1 MIWIQIDKAQRGLSK
16 QLMAKHANNSEN
28 KYSANSSNG
37 SNTPSMPNASNTSN
51 TPTSNTPRMEY
62 SYRSSATQ
70 GRSSRSSSTLADS
83 ELVRVRKK
91 RKKHGKAKK
100 VILIVLAVIVVLC
113 VAVGAAAAL
122 YMNSISDSMKID
134 SEQQSELDT
143 VLSESTVQEPYYV
156 LLLGSDARANDT
168 ASRSDTM
175 ILVRVD
181 ANVGKATLV
190 SIPRDTK
197 VEIEGHGTQKINA
210 AYAFGGPAGAVEA
223 VEKMSGI
230 EISHY
235 AEIHFDELEKAVDQ
249 LGGIWVDV
257 PVSSNQT
264 GSSNSKYQFSAGMQK
279 MSGEQVLVFAR
290 ERYGYNEGD
299 FQRAENQRIVV
310 QSLADAVLSL
320 PPTDL
325 PGTVQSLANCIS
337 TDYSLNELIE
347 LAQTFQSAEHYYF
360 YSAMVPSTTQTID
373 GVSYTITL
381 EDEWANMMQ
390 MVDTGQ
396 DPSKANVLTKNTQAV
411 DDQSTNNQSVNNQSA
426 GDQSTSS

>member
-1 MIWIQIDKAQRGLSK
+1 
-16 QLMAKHANNSEN
+16 MAKHANNSEN

-51 TPTSNTPRMEY
+51 TPTNNTPRMEY
-62 SYRSSATQ
+62 SYRSSSTQ
-70 GRSSRSSSTLADS
+70 GRSSRSSSTLADP

-197 VEIEGHGTQKINA
+197 AEIEGHGTQKINA

-264 GSSNSKYQFSAGMQK
+264 GSSHSKYQFSAGMQK

>member
-1 MIWIQIDKAQRGLSK
+1 
-16 QLMAKHANNSEN
+16 MAKHANNSEN
-28 KYSANSSNG
+28 KYSANSSNR
-37 SNTPSMPNASNTSN
+37 SNTPSMPNASSTSN
-51 TPTSNTPRMEY
+51 TPTSNTPRMGN
-62 SYRSSATQ
+62 SYHSTSTQRHSSY
-70 GRSSRSSSTLADS
+70 SSSTLSDP

-100 VILIVLAVIVVLC
+100 AILIVLAVIVVLC

-122 YMNSISDSMKID
+122 YMNSISDSMKMD

-156 LLLGSDARANDT
+156 LLLGSDAREGDT

-264 GSSNSKYQFSAGMQK
+264 GSSHSQYQFDVGMQK
-279 MSGEQVLVFAR
+279 MTGEQVLVFAR

-347 LAQTFQSAEHYYF
+347 LAQTFQGAEHYYF
-360 YSAMVPSTTQTID
+360 YSAMVPSTTKTID

-381 EDEWANMMQ
+381 EDEWADMMQ

-396 DPSKANVLTKNTQAV
+396 DPSKANVLTKDTQAV
-411 DDQSTNNQSVNNQSA
+411 ESEDDSKSE
-426 GDQSTSS
+426 TSSEANVETSSETASESSSSGSTESTMN

>member
-1 MIWIQIDKAQRGLSK
+1 
-16 QLMAKHANNSEN
+16 MAKHGLHNNSN
-28 KYSANSSNG
+28 QRNSHVQ
-37 SNTPSMPNASNTSN
+37 NAPISGH
-51 TPTSNTPRMEY
+51 P
-62 SYRSSATQ
+62 
-70 GRSSRSSSTLADS
+70 SSSLMDS

-100 VILIVLAVIVVLC
+100 AILVVLAVIVVLC

-122 YMNSISDSMKID
+122 YMNSISDSMKMD

-156 LLLGSDARANDT
+156 LLLGSDAREGDT

-223 VEKMSGI
+223 VENMSGI

-264 GSSNSKYQFSAGMQK
+264 GSSHSKYQFSAGMQK
-279 MSGEQVLVFAR
+279 MSGDQVLSFAR

-347 LAQTFQSAEHYYF
+347 LAQTFQQAEHYYF

-373 GVSYTITL
+373 GVSYAITL

-390 MVDTGQ
+390 MVHTGQ
-396 DPSKANVLTKNTQAV
+396 DPSKANVLTNNTQAV
-411 DDQSTNNQSVNNQSA
+411 DDQSTNNQSANNQSA
-426 GDQSTSS
+426 GDQSISS

>member
-1 MIWIQIDKAQRGLSK
+1 M
-16 QLMAKHANNSEN
+16 
-28 KYSANSSNG
+28 
-37 SNTPSMPNASNTSN
+37 
-51 TPTSNTPRMEY
+51 
-62 SYRSSATQ
+62 
-70 GRSSRSSSTLADS
+70 DS
-83 ELVRVRKK
+83 DLVRVRKK

-100 VILIVLAVIVVLC
+100 VRLIVLAVIVALC

-122 YMNSISDSMKID
+122 YMNSISDSMKMD
-134 SEQQSELDT
+134 SQQQSELDT

-168 ASRSDTM
+168 ASRSDTI
-175 ILVRVD
+175 ILARID

-223 VEKMSGI
+223 VENMSGV

-249 LGGIWVDV
+249 LGGIWVDI
-257 PVSSNQT
+257 PESNDQT
-264 GSSNSKYQFSAGMQK
+264 GASNTGVELNAGMQRLN
-279 MSGEQVLVFAR
+279 GEQALAFAR

-299 FQRAENQRIVV
+299 FQRAENQRIIV
-310 QSLADAVLSL
+310 QAIADTVLSL
-320 PPTDL
+320 PPTEL
-325 PGTVQSLANCIS
+325 PGAVQSLANCIS
-337 TDYSLNELIE
+337 TDYSLDELVN
-347 LAQTFQSAEHYYF
+347 LAQTFQQAEHYYF
-360 YSAMVPSTTQTID
+360 YSAMVPSTTKTID

-381 EDEWANMMQ
+381 EDEWADMMQ

-411 DDQSTNNQSVNNQSA
+411 ESGEDSGTDVGTDSGTNDGNSNA
-426 GDQSTSS
+426 SSGTGSEG

>member
-1 MIWIQIDKAQRGLSK
+1 
-16 QLMAKHANNSEN
+16 MAKHANNSEN
-28 KYSANSSNG
+28 KYSANSANR

-51 TPTSNTPRMEY
+51 TPTSNTPRMEN
-62 SYRSSATQ
+62 SYRSSSTQ
-70 GRSSRSSSTLADS
+70 GRSSRSSSTLADP

-100 VILIVLAVIVVLC
+100 AILIVLAVIVVLC

-122 YMNSISDSMKID
+122 YMNSISDSMKMD

-156 LLLGSDARANDT
+156 LLLGSDAREGDT

-264 GSSNSKYQFSAGMQK
+264 GSSHSQYQFDAGMQK
-279 MSGEQVLVFAR
+279 MTGEQVLVFAR

-347 LAQTFQSAEHYYF
+347 LAQTFQGAEHYYF
-360 YSAMVPSTTQTID
+360 YSAMVPSTTKTID

-381 EDEWANMMQ
+381 EDEWADMMQ

-396 DPSKANVLTKNTQAV
+396 DPSKANVLTKDTQAV
-411 DDQSTNNQSVNNQSA
+411 ESEEGSESE
-426 GDQSTSS
+426 TSSEANVETSSETASESSSSGSTESTVN

>member
-1 MIWIQIDKAQRGLSK
+1 
-16 QLMAKHANNSEN
+16 MAKHSTHSNSQNNPT
-28 KYSANSSNG
+28 
-37 SNTPSMPNASNTSN
+37 NTPQQQNR
-51 TPTSNTPRMEY
+51 TSNTPRMGH
-62 SYRSSATQ
+62 SSQENSFSA
-70 GRSSRSSSTLADS
+70 GRAFSSSRTGHASSQSSSLADPD
-83 ELVRVRKK
+83 LVRVRKK

-100 VILIVLAVIVVLC
+100 VLLIVLAVIVVLC

-122 YMNSISDSMKID
+122 YMNSISDSMKMD

-143 VLSESTVQEPYYV
+143 VLSESTAQEPYYV
-156 LLLGSDARANDT
+156 LLLGSDARENDT
-168 ASRSDTM
+168 ASRSDTI
-175 ILVRVD
+175 ILARID

-223 VEKMSGI
+223 VEKMSGV

-249 LGGIWVDV
+249 LGGIWVDI
-257 PVSSNQT
+257 PESNDQT
-264 GSSNSKYQFSAGMQK
+264 GASNTGVELNAGMQRLN
-279 MSGEQVLVFAR
+279 GEQALAFAR

-299 FQRAENQRIVV
+299 FQRAENQRIIV
-310 QSLADAVLSL
+310 QAIADTILSL
-320 PPTDL
+320 PPTEL
-325 PGTVQSLANCIS
+325 PGAVQSLANCIS
-337 TDYSLNELIE
+337 TDYSLDELVN
-347 LAQTFQSAEHYYF
+347 LAQTFQQAEHYYF
-360 YSAMVPSTTQTID
+360 YSAMVPSTTKTID

-381 EDEWANMMQ
+381 EDEWADMMQ

-411 DDQSTNNQSVNNQSA
+411 ESGEDSGTDVGTDSGTNDGNSNA
-426 GDQSTSS
+426 SSGTGSEG

>member
-1 MIWIQIDKAQRGLSK
+1 
-16 QLMAKHANNSEN
+16 MAKHANNSEN
-28 KYSANSSNG
+28 KYSANSANR

-51 TPTSNTPRMEY
+51 TPTSNTPRMEN
-62 SYRSSATQ
+62 SYRSSSTQ
-70 GRSSRSSSTLADS
+70 GRSSRSSSTLADP

-100 VILIVLAVIVVLC
+100 AILIVLAVIVVLC

-122 YMNSISDSMKID
+122 YMNSISDSMKMD

-156 LLLGSDARANDT
+156 LLLGSDAREGDT

-264 GSSNSKYQFSAGMQK
+264 GSSHSKYQFSAGMQK

>member
-1 MIWIQIDKAQRGLSK
+1 
-16 QLMAKHANNSEN
+16 MAKHGLHNNN
-28 KYSANSSNG
+28 NQRNSHVQ
-37 SNTPSMPNASNTSN
+37 NAPISGH
-51 TPTSNTPRMEY
+51 P
-62 SYRSSATQ
+62 
-70 GRSSRSSSTLADS
+70 SSSLMDS

-113 VAVGAAAAL
+113 VAAGAAAAL
-122 YMNSISDSMKID
+122 YMNSISDSMKMD

-156 LLLGSDARANDT
+156 LLLGSDAREGDT

-223 VEKMSGI
+223 VENMSGI

-264 GSSNSKYQFSAGMQK
+264 GSSHSKYQFSAGMQK
-279 MSGEQVLVFAR
+279 MSGEQVLAFAR

>member
-1 MIWIQIDKAQRGLSK
+1 MGDSYR
-16 QLMAKHANNSEN
+16 
-28 KYSANSSNG
+28 
-37 SNTPSMPNASNTSN
+37 
-51 TPTSNTPRMEY
+51 PTSTQRH
-62 SYRSSATQ
+62 SSH
-70 GRSSRSSSTLADS
+70 SSSTLSDP

-100 VILIVLAVIVVLC
+100 AILIVLAVIVVLC

-122 YMNSISDSMKID
+122 YMNSISDSMKMD

-156 LLLGSDARANDT
+156 LLLGSDAREGDT

-264 GSSNSKYQFSAGMQK
+264 GSSHSQYQFDAGMQK
-279 MSGEQVLVFAR
+279 MTGEQVLVFAR

-347 LAQTFQSAEHYYF
+347 LAQTFQGAEHYYF
-360 YSAMVPSTTQTID
+360 YSAMVPSTTKTID

-381 EDEWANMMQ
+381 EDEWADMMQ

-396 DPSKANVLTKNTQAV
+396 DPSKANVLTKDTQAV
-411 DDQSTNNQSVNNQSA
+411 ESEEGSESE
-426 GDQSTSS
+426 TSSEANVETSSETASESSSSGSTESTVN

>member
-1 MIWIQIDKAQRGLSK
+1 
-16 QLMAKHANNSEN
+16 MAKHANNSEN
-28 KYSANSSNG
+28 KYSANSSNR

-51 TPTSNTPRMEY
+51 TPTSNTPRMGN
-62 SYRSSATQ
+62 SYRPSSAQ
-70 GRSSRSSSTLADS
+70 GRSSHSSSTFSDP

-100 VILIVLAVIVVLC
+100 AILIVLAVIVVLC

-122 YMNSISDSMKID
+122 YMNSISDSMKMD

-156 LLLGSDARANDT
+156 LLLGSDAREGDT

-264 GSSNSKYQFSAGMQK
+264 GSSHSQYQFDAGMQK
-279 MSGEQVLVFAR
+279 MTGEQVLVFAR

-325 PGTVQSLANCIS
+325 PGTVQSLASCIS

-373 GVSYTITL
+373 GVSYAITL
-381 EDEWANMMQ
+381 EDEWVDMMQ

-396 DPSKANVLTKNTQAV
+396 DPSKANVLTKDTQAV
-411 DDQSTNNQSVNNQSA
+411 ESEEESESE
-426 GDQSTSS
+426 TSSEANAETSSGTASESIVS

>member
-1 MIWIQIDKAQRGLSK
+1 
-16 QLMAKHANNSEN
+16 MAKHGLHNNN
-28 KYSANSSNG
+28 NQHNSHVQ
-37 SNTPSMPNASNTSN
+37 NA
-51 TPTSNTPRMEY
+51 PTSGHP
-62 SYRSSATQ
+62 
-70 GRSSRSSSTLADS
+70 SSSSMDS

-100 VILIVLAVIVVLC
+100 AILIVLAVIVVLC

-122 YMNSISDSMKID
+122 YMNSISDSMKMD

-156 LLLGSDARANDT
+156 LLLGSDAREGDT

-264 GSSNSKYQFSAGMQK
+264 GSSHSKYQFSAGMQK
-279 MSGEQVLVFAR
+279 MSGEQVLTFAR

-325 PGTVQSLANCIS
+325 PGTVQSLASCIS

-373 GVSYTITL
+373 GVSYAITL

-411 DDQSTNNQSVNNQSA
+411 DGQSSSDQSPGYQSSDNQTTATQSA
-426 GDQSTSS
+426 NSQ

>member
-1 MIWIQIDKAQRGLSK
+1 
-16 QLMAKHANNSEN
+16 MAKHANNSEN

-62 SYRSSATQ
+62 SYRSSSTQ
-70 GRSSRSSSTLADS
+70 GRSSRSSSTLADP

-122 YMNSISDSMKID
+122 YMNSISDSMKMD

-264 GSSNSKYQFSAGMQK
+264 GSSHSKYQFSAGMQK

>member
-1 MIWIQIDKAQRGLSK
+1 
-16 QLMAKHANNSEN
+16 MAKHANNSEN
-28 KYSANSSNG
+28 KYSANSSNR
-37 SNTPSMPNASNTSN
+37 SNTSSMSNTSNTSN
-51 TPTSNTPRMEY
+51 TPTSNTSRMGN
-62 SYRSSATQ
+62 SYRSTSTQ
-70 GRSSRSSSTLADS
+70 RHSSHSSSTLSDP

-100 VILIVLAVIVVLC
+100 AILIVLAVIVVLC

-122 YMNSISDSMKID
+122 YMNSISDSMKMD

-156 LLLGSDARANDT
+156 LLLGSDAREGDT

-249 LGGIWVDV
+249 FGGIWVDI
-257 PVSSNQT
+257 PESNDQT
-264 GSSNSKYQFSAGMQK
+264 GASNTGVELNAGMQRLN
-279 MSGEQVLVFAR
+279 GEQALAFAR

-299 FQRAENQRIVV
+299 FQRAENQRILV
-310 QSLADAVLSL
+310 QALADTILSL

-325 PGTVQSLANCIS
+325 PGAVQSLANCIS

-360 YSAMVPSTTQTID
+360 YSAMVPSTTKTID

-381 EDEWANMMQ
+381 EDEWADMMQ

-396 DPSKANVLTKNTQAV
+396 DPSKANVLTKDTQAV
-411 DDQSTNNQSVNNQSA
+411 ESEEGSGSE
-426 GDQSTSS
+426 TSSEANAETSSGTASESGGSGSAESTVN

>member
-1 MIWIQIDKAQRGLSK
+1 
-16 QLMAKHANNSEN
+16 MAKHANNSEN
-28 KYSANSSNG
+28 KYSANSSNR
-37 SNTPSMPNASNTSN
+37 SNAPSMPNASSTSN
-51 TPTSNTPRMEY
+51 TPTSNTPRMGN
-62 SYRSSATQ
+62 SYHSTSTQRHSSY
-70 GRSSRSSSTLADS
+70 SSSTLSDP

-100 VILIVLAVIVVLC
+100 AILIVLAAIVVLC

-122 YMNSISDSMKID
+122 YMNSISDSMKMD

-156 LLLGSDARANDT
+156 LLLGSDAREGDT

-249 LGGIWVDV
+249 LGGIWVDI
-257 PVSSNQT
+257 PESNDQT
-264 GSSNSKYQFSAGMQK
+264 GASNTGVELNAGMQRLN
-279 MSGEQVLVFAR
+279 GEQALAFAR

-299 FQRAENQRIVV
+299 FQRAENQRILV
-310 QSLADAVLSL
+310 QALADTILSL

-325 PGTVQSLANCIS
+325 PGAVQSLANCIS

-360 YSAMVPSTTQTID
+360 YSAMVPSTTKTID

-381 EDEWANMMQ
+381 EDEWADMMQ

-396 DPSKANVLTKNTQAV
+396 DPSKANVLTKDTQVVESGDA
-411 DDQSTNNQSVNNQSA
+411 SGSETSSEANAETSA
-426 GDQSTSS
+426 GTASESGGSGSAESTVN